1 MLERHIADY
10 HFIADPTTGMT
21 MRWGT
26 TIKDNPTWAPVPELA
41 DISISN
47 HCSKGC
53 SFCYKDSCINNEF
66 LSVEDYCRILDSM
79 NHPQYGNVF
88 QVALG
93 GGEPLEHPDFLEI
106 IAETCRRSI
115 VPNFTTNGMQLTP
128 KICGSLSGKI
138 GAVALS
144 VSSMADLEKKKLAF
158 LIDAEIKTNIH
169 YVLSKNNLEEA
180 CKILR
185 GCYNELLNG
194 INAIVFLT
202 YKPAGRANAKDVI
215 QDNKFFRAF
224 LSLVDETSIARP
236 RFGFDACFVPML
248 LKFSHINPSFID
260 TCEGAFFSVYI
271 DYKMNV
277 SPCSFSAG
285 KDSYSLKDFAFY
297 DIWNHKFNSYRTK
310 WKSNCSVD
318 CMHKSLCH
326 GNCPY
331 YPQITICH
339 E

>member
-88 QVALG
+88 QIALG
-93 GGEPLEHPDFLEI
+93 GGEPLEHPDFIEI

-158 LIDAEIKTNIH
+158 LIDAGIKTNIH

-185 GCYNELLNG
+185 GCYNEMLNG
-194 INAIVFLT
+194 INAIIFLT

-215 QDNKFFRAF
+215 QDSKSFRAF
-224 LSLVDETSIARP
+224 LSLVDETSIVRP
-236 RFGFDACFVPML
+236 RFGFDACFVPM
-248 LKFSHINPSFID
+248 I
-260 TCEGAFFSVYI
+260 
-271 DYKMNV
+271 
-277 SPCSFSAG
+277 
-285 KDSYSLKDFAFY
+285 
-297 DIWNHKFNSYRTK
+297 
-310 WKSNCSVD
+310 
-318 CMHKSLCH
+318 
-326 GNCPY
+326 
-331 YPQITICH
+331 
-339 E
+339 